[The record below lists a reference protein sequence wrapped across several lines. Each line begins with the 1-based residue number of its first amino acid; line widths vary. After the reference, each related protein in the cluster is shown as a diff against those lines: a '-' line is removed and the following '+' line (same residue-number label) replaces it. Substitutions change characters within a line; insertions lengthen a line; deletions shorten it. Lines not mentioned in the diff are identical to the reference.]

1 MASDTLRDELV
12 DPDPSPPAPPDAPA
26 RRPHW
31 WLQLL
36 LVSAF
41 YWLYAR
47 IRDIHGLHATDPGP
61 TRHAYRNGLGVLHV
75 EQWLHIDVE
84 RAMQQAVLH
93 LSWLLRAANV
103 FYGSAHFGVT
113 LLVFLWLLSR
123 NPPVRFCYWRNVLAV
138 GTLLALVGFAIYPT
152 MPPRLFPATF
162 GYIDTLHS
170 VGGLW
175 SYNAGVLEHISDPYA
190 AMPSLHIV
198 WATWCS
204 CVLWQRFGHRV
215 RRLLV
220 LYPLATCL
228 VVLVS
233 ANHWVLDLVVGWGIF
248 LLAWGLV
255 HALTR
260 AGQARGAAPAASA
273 RGEVQ
278 QGLPLED
285 VWPGSQHRRH
295 RTGTSQR
302 VAHDQAL
309 VFNGVVPGGVGQP
322 DPVAA
327 AAGLDP
333 PGEIDR

>member
-1 MASDTLRDELV
+1 MASDTLRDDLV
-12 DPDPSPPAPPDAPA
+12 DPRPSLPPPTGAVSA
-26 RRPHW
+26 RPRW

-47 IRDIHGLHATDPGP
+47 IRDIHGLQATNPGP
-61 TRHAYRNGLGVLHV
+61 TRHAFRNGLDVLHL

-84 RAMQQAVLH
+84 RDMQQAVLH
-93 LSWLLRAANV
+93 LHWLLRAGNV

-113 LLVFLWLLSR
+113 LVVFLWLLFG
-123 NPPVRFCYWRNVLAV
+123 NPPARFYYWRNVLAV
-138 GTLLALVGFAIYPT
+138 GTLLALVGFALYPT
-152 MPPRLFPATF
+152 MPPRLFPASY

-204 CVLWQRFGHRV
+204 AVLWNRFGPRLQP
-215 RRLLV
+215 LLV
-220 LYPLATCL
+220 AYPLATCL
-228 VVLVS
+228 VVLIS

-248 LLAWGLV
+248 GLAWWLV

-260 AGQARGAAPAASA
+260 AWSA
-273 RGEVQ
+273 R
-278 QGLPLED
+278 
-285 VWPGSQHRRH
+285 PGRS
-295 RTGTSQR
+295 
-302 VAHDQAL
+302 
-309 VFNGVVPGGVGQP
+309 
-322 DPVAA
+322 VAA
-327 AAGLDP
+327 LPAG
-333 PGEIDR
+333 G